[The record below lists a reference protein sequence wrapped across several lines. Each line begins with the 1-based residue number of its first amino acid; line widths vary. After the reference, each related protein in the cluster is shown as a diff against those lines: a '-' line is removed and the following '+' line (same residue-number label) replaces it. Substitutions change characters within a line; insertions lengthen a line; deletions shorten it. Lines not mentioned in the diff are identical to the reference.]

1 MKVKNSKI
9 IYNSISFKIVFYI
22 IIILTPLI
30 SLLIYNIYQTHES
43 LLKQVEGTHKN
54 MLQSYLTQIDTQLKN
69 SMNFTLDMAIFQS
82 DPKILVSE
90 RDDTDVVF
98 AKYRIFT
105 SLSNRLLSTNQID
118 AFFIYVKN
126 GDYFIQATQH
136 GVSSSE
142 INELKEHVR
151 AKSKLISST
160 NNSPKSTWTLTQIDK
175 HNSLINLSYGNGDI
189 IAGAYTSTDRMKN
202 EFSRKNI
209 IKAKLLFIPPDSL
222 TNEINKQPK
231 DHVVITSKS
240 SVADILLIEVLSK
253 SVILQSLPFIQ
264 KYILLVSIF
273 LALMLPLLILL
284 MNVTIV
290 SPLRKLLTS
299 MGRVRIGD
307 LTHRIDPQKSSN
319 EFEIV
324 NSTFNEM
331 MDTVQNLKINIYEEQ
346 IKVQKSQLRNLQLQ
360 INPHFLINSLN
371 MVNNLIQNEDSATAK
386 KLILYSVDYFR
397 YMAKADNDFVPL
409 YEEIN
414 HIKDYLEIQ
423 KIRYKDKF
431 TYSINVNKLIEDML
445 IPPML
450 IQNFVENSIK
460 YAIDM
465 KKVIHLFVKVEYF
478 EVDYYPYAKIVISDS
493 GIGYPTDSLGR
504 INSGKKPP
512 HSFGGNIGI
521 FNSVQRIKILY
532 QGKGTWKFYN
542 DGGAVSEFNLPA
554 LFEDIN
560 E

>member
-1 MKVKNSKI
+1 MKIKNFNS

-54 MLQSYLTQIDTQLKN
+54 MLQSYLTQIDSQLKN
-69 SMNFTLDMAIFQS
+69 SMNYTLDMALFQN

-90 RDDTDVVF
+90 TDDTDVVF

-118 AFFIYVKN
+118 AFFIYVRN
-126 GDYFIQATQH
+126 GDYFISATQH

-142 INELKEHVR
+142 LNELKKYLLANSEM
-151 AKSKLISST
+151 ISSSI
-160 NNSPKSTWTLTQIDK
+160 NFPKSTWALTKIDK

-189 IAGAYTSTDRMKN
+189 IAGAYTSTDRIKN
-202 EFSRKNI
+202 EFSRKNFI
-209 IKAKLLFIPPDSL
+209 TAKLLFLPSDSL
-222 TNEINKQPK
+222 NEVIDKQPK

-284 MNVTIV
+284 MNFTIV
-290 SPLRKLLTS
+290 KPLRKLIKS
-299 MGRVRIGD
+299 MGRVRVGD
-307 LTHRIDPQKSSN
+307 LKYRIDLQRSSN

-331 MDTVQNLKINIYEEQ
+331 MDTVQNLKINVYEEQ

-431 TYSINVNKLIEDML
+431 TYSINVNQLIEDML

-465 KKVIHLFVKVEYF
+465 NKVIHLSVKVEYF
-478 EVDYYPYAKIVISDS
+478 EVDFYPYAKIVISDS
-493 GIGYPTDSLGR
+493 GIGYPTDSLER
-504 INSGKKPP
+504 INSGKKIID
-512 HSFGGNIGI
+512 SFGDHIGI
-521 FNSVQRIKILY
+521 FNSVQRVKILY
-532 QGKGTWKFYN
+532 NGKGSWKFYN
-542 DGGAVSEFNLPA
+542 DGGAVSELSVPA
-554 LFEDIN
+554 LYEDMK